1 MQIAAIL
8 IGSYL
13 LGSIPFG
20 VIIVRAW
27 KGVDIRQYG
36 SGNIGATNAM
46 RVVGSWQA
54 FAVVLAV
61 DALKGLT
68 PVIVAKRVFP
78 SNDWLVIAAGMA
90 AILGHAT
97 SVFLRFRGGKAV
109 ATSLGVIIG
118 LTPTV
123 AGIGF
128 GLWLVLVTVTRFVSI
143 ASITTTLSIVPLMF
157 AFHCPTA
164 VKVFGTVASVFILI
178 KHKSNISRLIQHKEP
193 RIGQKVSLPEG

>member
-20 VIIVRAW
+20 VIIVKLW
-27 KGVDIRQYG
+27 KGVDIREYG
-36 SGNIGATNAM
+36 SKNIGATNAM

-61 DALKGLT
+61 DALKGLI
-68 PVIVAKRVFP
+68 PVYVGRLVFP
-78 SNDWLVIAAGMA
+78 SNDWMVIAAGLA

-118 LTPTV
+118 LTPAV
-123 AGIGF
+123 AAIGF
-128 GLWLVLVTVTRFVSI
+128 GMWLILVALTRIVSI
-143 ASITTTLSIVPLMF
+143 ASIITTISILPLMF
-157 AFHCPTA
+157 AFHCPSA
-164 VKVFGTVASVFILI
+164 VKVFGAVASTFILI
-178 KHKSNISRLIQHKEP
+178 KHKSNISRLIQRKEP

>member
-1 MQIAAIL
+1 MLIAAIL

-20 VIIVRAW
+20 VIIVKAW

-36 SGNIGATNAM
+36 SRNIGATNAM

-61 DALKGLT
+61 DALKGLI
-68 PVIVAKRVFP
+68 PVYVGRQVSP
-78 SNDWLVIAAGMA
+78 SNDWLAVACGLA
-90 AILGHAT
+90 AIVGHST

-118 LTPTV
+118 LTPPV
-123 AGIGF
+123 AAIGF
-128 GLWLVLVTVTRFVSI
+128 GLWLILVALTKYVSVG
-143 ASITTTLSIVPLMF
+143 SIVTTLTILPLMF
-157 AFHCPTA
+157 AFDYPLP
-164 VKVFGTVASVFILI
+164 VKIFGAVASIFVLL
-178 KHKSNISRLIQHKEP
+178 KHKSNISRLIQGKEP
-193 RIGQKVSLPEG
+193 RIGQKVNLPEG